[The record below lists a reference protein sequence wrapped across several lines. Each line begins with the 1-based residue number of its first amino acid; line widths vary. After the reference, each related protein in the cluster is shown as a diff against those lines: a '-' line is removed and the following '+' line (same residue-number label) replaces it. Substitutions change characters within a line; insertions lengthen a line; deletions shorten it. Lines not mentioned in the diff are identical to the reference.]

1 MSMRTASEKIDARPW
16 QGRTRRY
23 DIIKEGV
30 VAILIVS
37 ILTILFA
44 AIFSSPDSKAI
55 TFKEWASTSPD
66 AFAATAVQELAGT
79 SGSATYGPPYNSA
92 SDGLNV
98 GPLYLQKWAGL
109 GHPVNSANAF
119 VIEPLRNQAQSADVT
134 AALAAWDK
142 ATPDQ
147 QLAWATTYDTAIAD
161 ATAEDG
167 SVDVATV
174 PAGDSGPVPV
184 LAAGLLSMATS
195 GALDGVL
202 KSGDTFF
209 ATDTTNQLLFL
220 GDGTYLE
227 DAAVA
232 NHLGGGQWG
241 MMNETGPFPGQ
252 AWLWLYSF
260 WYQIPPFSDEEQQ
273 PFGANADAYVW
284 VIMGLLS
291 LALMLLP
298 FIPGLRSIPRWI
310 PIHRLIW
317 RDYYRNLARE
327 SHTIT

>member
-1 MSMRTASEKIDARPW
+1 MSRHSTATAVDARPW
-16 QGRTRRY
+16 PGPWRRY

-30 VAILIVS
+30 VAIVIVS
-37 ILTILFA
+37 FLTALLS
-44 AIFSSPDSKAI
+44 AIFSSPDSQAI
-55 TFKEWASTSPD
+55 TFKEWAVASPD

-98 GPLYLQKWAGL
+98 GPLFLQKWAGL
-109 GHPVNSANAF
+109 GHPLDSANSF
-119 VIEPLRNQAQSADVT
+119 VVDPLRTMAQSPDVT

-147 QLAWATTYDTAIAD
+147 KTAWATAYDTAIAD

-167 SVDVATV
+167 TVDVAAV
-174 PAGDSGPVPV
+174 AAGDYGPVPV
-184 LAAGLLSMATS
+184 MAAGLLAMAKS

-209 ATDTTNQLLFL
+209 ATDTTNQLMFL

-260 WYQIPPFSDEEQQ
+260 WYQIPPFSDEEQE
-273 PFGANADAYVW
+273 PFGANSDAYIW
-284 VIMGLLS
+284 VIMGILS
-291 LALMLLP
+291 LLLMLLP

-317 RDYYRNLARE
+317 RDYYRRVG
-327 SHTIT
+327 

>member
-1 MSMRTASEKIDARPW
+1 MATHTSTVNVDALPW
-16 QGRTRRY
+16 KGPWRRY

-30 VAILIVS
+30 AAIVIIS
-37 ILTILFA
+37 ILTALLA

-55 TFKEWASTSPD
+55 TFKEWATASPE

-98 GPLYLQKWAGL
+98 GPLYLQKWAGVSHPL
-109 GHPVNSANAF
+109 DPVNSF
-119 VIEPLRNQAQSADVT
+119 VIEPLRSLPPSTDVT
-134 AALAAWDK
+134 AALAAWEK

-147 QLAWATTYDTAIAD
+147 QAAWATALDTAIAD

-167 SVDVATV
+167 SIDMSTVA
-174 PAGDSGPVPV
+174 AGDYGPVPV
-184 LAAGLLSMATS
+184 LAAGLLAMAKS

-209 ATDTTNQLLFL
+209 ATDTTNQLMFL

-273 PFGANADAYVW
+273 PFGANADAYIW
-284 VIMGLLS
+284 VVMGLLS
-291 LALMLLP
+291 LILMLLP

-317 RDYYRNLARE
+317 RDYYRRVR
-327 SHTIT
+327 

>member
-1 MSMRTASEKIDARPW
+1 MAAHSATVNVDALPW
-16 QGRTRRY
+16 KGPWRRY

-30 VAILIVS
+30 VAIVIVS
-37 ILTILFA
+37 ILTALLA
-44 AIFSSPDSKAI
+44 AIFSSPDDKAI
-55 TFKEWASTSPD
+55 TFKEWANAAPE

-98 GPLYLQKWAGL
+98 GPLFLQKWAGVRQAVD
-109 GHPVNSANAF
+109 PANSF
-119 VIEPLRNQAQSADVT
+119 VIEPLRTQAQSPDVT

-142 ATPDQ
+142 AAPEQ
-147 QLAWATTYDTAIAD
+147 QSAWATAYDTAITD

-167 SVDVATV
+167 TIDMAKVA
-174 PAGDSGPVPV
+174 AGDYGPVPV
-184 LAAGLLSMATS
+184 LAAGMLAMAKS
-195 GALDGVL
+195 GALDGAL
-202 KSGDTFF
+202 MSGGKFF
-209 ATDTTNQLLFL
+209 QTDTTNQLLML
-220 GDGTYLE
+220 GDGAYLE

-260 WYQIPPFSDEEQQ
+260 WYQIPPFSDEAQE
-273 PFGANADAYVW
+273 PYGANADAYIW

-291 LALMLLP
+291 IALVLLP

-317 RDYYRNLARE
+317 RDYYKR
-327 SHTIT
+327 IT

>member
-1 MSMRTASEKIDARPW
+1 MATHSATVNVDALPW
-16 QGRTRRY
+16 KGPWRRY

-30 VAILIVS
+30 VAIVIVS
-37 ILTILFA
+37 ILTGLLA
-44 AIFSSPDSKAI
+44 AIFSSPDSAPI
-55 TFKEWASTSPD
+55 TFKEWATASPE
-66 AFAATAVQELAGT
+66 AFTATAVQELAGT

-98 GPLYLQKWAGL
+98 GPLFLQKWAGI
-109 GHPVNSANAF
+109 GHPLDPANSF
-119 VIEPLRNQAQSADVT
+119 VIDPLRTMAQSADVT
-134 AALAAWDK
+134 AAVAAWDS
-142 ATPDQ
+142 ATSDQ
-147 QLAWATTYDTAIAD
+147 QAAWATAYDTAIAD

-167 SVDVATV
+167 TIDMASVAT
-174 PAGDSGPVPV
+174 GDYGPVPV
-184 LAAGLLSMATS
+184 LAAGLLAMASS

-209 ATDTTNQLLFL
+209 ATDTTNQLMFL

-260 WYQIPPFSDEEQQ
+260 WYQIPPFSDEAQE

-284 VIMGLLS
+284 FVMGVLS
-291 LALMLLP
+291 LLLMLLP

-317 RDYYRNLARE
+317 RDYYRR
-327 SHTIT
+327 IR